1 MQVIMTSFEQNQD
14 NLNELVYADERLD
27 DLGNGISIIQKP
39 SAYCFTSDSVLLA
52 NLVSANKKST
62 VIDLCSG
69 SGIVGILVNLKCSP
83 KRTICVELQNYL
95 ADMCERS
102 IKYNGLANMEV
113 QNIDIRRSHEVLGRE
128 IADIITANPP
138 YYRLNEG
145 QISEDERIS
154 IARHEIKLNLN
165 ELISSANNLLK
176 YGGRFYVV
184 YRADR
189 LAELITTLSA
199 YKLEPKE
206 LICIQPTAK
215 KETDTIL
222 VVAKK
227 GAEKGI
233 RVRTL
238 LRTDIEKDYSILR

>member
-1 MQVIMTSFEQNQD
+1 MSEMENSEN
-14 NLNELVYADERLD
+14 NLKSLVHSDERLD
-27 DLGNGISIIQKP
+27 DLGNGVSIIQKP

-52 NLVSANKKST
+52 NIVSANKKNT

-69 SGIVGILVNLKCSP
+69 SGIVGILVNLKHSP
-83 KRTICVELQNYL
+83 KRTICVELQEYL
-95 ADMCERS
+95 SDMCERS
-102 IKYNGLANMEV
+102 IKYNGLTNIEV
-113 QNIDIRRSHEVLGRE
+113 LRSDINEAYGILGRE

-145 QISEDERIS
+145 QISDDERIS
-154 IARHEIKLNLN
+154 ICRHEIKLNLN
-165 ELISSANNLLK
+165 ELIVSASSLLK

-199 YKLEPKE
+199 NKLEPKE
-206 LICIQPTAK
+206 IVCVQPTMQ
-215 KETDTIL
+215 KETDTVL

-227 GAEKGI
+227 GAEKGV

-238 LRTDIEKDYSILR
+238 LRSDIEKDYSILR

>member
-1 MQVIMTSFEQNQD
+1 MEDVVKQNE
-14 NLNELVYADERLD
+14 NLMGLVRSDERLD

-52 NLVSANKKST
+52 NLVSANKKSV

-69 SGIVGILVNLKCSP
+69 SGIVGILVNIKHSP
-83 KRTICVELQNYL
+83 KQTVCVELQNYL
-95 ADMCERS
+95 ADMCKRS
-102 IKYNGLANMEV
+102 IEYNGLNG
-113 QNIDIRRSHEVLGRE
+113 IEVLNGDIKEAHITLGKE

-145 QISEDERIS
+145 QISDDEK
-154 IARHEIKLNLN
+154 IAICRHELKLNLQD
-165 ELISSANNLLK
+165 LISSANNLLK

-189 LAELITTLSA
+189 LAELITTLCA
-199 YKLEPKE
+199 NRLEPKE
-206 LICIQPTAK
+206 IICVQPTAK
-215 KETDTIL
+215 KEVDTVL

-227 GAEKGI
+227 GAEKGV

-238 LRTDIEKDYSILR
+238 LRADIEKDYSILRK

>member
-1 MQVIMTSFEQNQD
+1 MD
-14 NLNELVYADERLD
+14 NSERKQEDLSLLVRSNERLD
-27 DLGNGISIIQKP
+27 ELFKGISIIQDP

-83 KRTICVELQNYL
+83 KRTVCVELQSYL

-102 IKYNGLANMEV
+102 IKYNDLTNIEV
-113 QNIDIRRSHEVLGRE
+113 LQSDVKVAYEVLGRE
-128 IADIITANPP
+128 VADIITANPP

-145 QISEDERIS
+145 QISNDERIS
-154 IARHEIKLNLN
+154 IARHEMRLNLS
-165 ELISSANNLLK
+165 ELISSANKLLK
-176 YGGRFYVV
+176 FGGRFYVV

-189 LAELITTLSA
+189 LAELITELTA
-199 YKLEPKE
+199 NKLEPKE
-206 LICIQPTAK
+206 IICVQPTSK
-215 KETDTIL
+215 KEIDTVL

-227 GAEKGI
+227 GAEKGV
-233 RVRTL
+233 RVRTM
-238 LRTDIEKDYSILR
+238 LRSDIEKDYSILR

>member
-1 MQVIMTSFEQNQD
+1 MVGTDENKQEKID
-14 NLNELVYADERLD
+14 LVYSDERLD

-52 NLVSANKKST
+52 NIVSANKKST

-69 SGIVGILVNLKCSP
+69 SGIVGILVNMKCSP
-83 KRTICVELQNYL
+83 KRTVCVELQSYL
-95 ADMCERS
+95 ADMCERT
-102 IKYNGLANMEV
+102 IKYNDLKNMEV
-113 QNIDIRRSHEVLGRE
+113 QNADVRQAHEILGRE

-145 QISEDERIS
+145 QISPDERIS
-154 IARHEIKLNLN
+154 VARYEMKLTLS
-165 ELISSANNLLK
+165 ELIASANKLLK

-189 LAELITTLSA
+189 LAELITELSEN
-199 YKLEPKE
+199 KLEPKE
-206 LICIQPTAK
+206 IVCVQPTSK
-215 KETDTIL
+215 KEIDTVL

-227 GAEKGI
+227 GAEKGV

-238 LRTDIEKDYSILR
+238 LRSDIEKDYSILR